1 MLLQRN
7 GAGVVDA
14 RAGAAWRAVRSM
26 CGCVS
31 KRPRPYNTSS
41 PLVLLQI
48 SPDDEHAVPLRSR
61 RQFLQAADT
70 RELLRTP
77 AFRKHDVDLET
88 VADLFVLVQMR

>member
-1 MLLQRN
+1 
-7 GAGVVDA
+7 
-14 RAGAAWRAVRSM
+14 M

-88 VADLFVLVQMR
+88 VADLFVACGWDEHDTYRARSVYGPRCGAQSHS

>member
-1 MLLQRN
+1 ME
-7 GAGVVDA
+7 
-14 RAGAAWRAVRSM
+14 
-26 CGCVS
+26 GCPFNVWM
-31 KRPRPYNTSS
+31 RIEETTAIQYFLS

-88 VADLFVLVQMR
+88 VADLFVLVRKR